1 MSKISIVDTKL
12 DGKSIKKSTKKAIEL
27 IGGMQRIVK
36 KGDKV
41 IIKPNFVG
49 PIKNAVTDFDVIRS
63 VVEEVKKCGGIPII
77 GEHSGFE
84 FDTKKVFKIL
94 SVPELAKELNVKLIN
109 FENAECK
116 KVSVP
121 NGLFKEL
128 MIPKAVLEA
137 DVLINIPKLKM
148 HSLTTVTA
156 GMKNLMGVL
165 NKEERRKF
173 HLKNLDL
180 AIVDLNKVCKPDL
193 TIVDATNV
201 SESAG
206 YGKPVSIKAIVA
218 GENVVAVDRVCCKII
233 GINYKKIRHIN
244 ETVKQGLY
252 SKNIEIIGKI
262 KETPVR
268 LEKRVLS
275 QNMYCFFFK
284 LMHVVDYVYSR
295 LVPKKTL
302 IPLFNWIIGLRPKI
316 IKSKCTKCM
325 MCVEVCPVGAISLV
339 KNEIKI
345 DRKKCMDAR
354 CLKCVEVCP
363 VGAIQIKRGLKQ

>member
-1 MSKISIVDTKL
+1 MSKVSIVNTKL
-12 DGKSIKKSTKKAIEL
+12 DEQSIKKSTKKAIEL
-27 IGGMQRIVK
+27 IGGMQRIIK
-36 KGDKV
+36 KGNIV

-49 PIKNAVTDFDVIRS
+49 PIKSAVTNFDVIRS
-63 VVEEVKKCGGIPII
+63 VVEEVKKCGGIPLL

-94 SVPELAKELNVKLIN
+94 SVPELAKELDVKLIN
-109 FENAECK
+109 FENAECR
-116 KVSVP
+116 KVRVF

-128 MIPKAVLEA
+128 IIPKAVLEA

-180 AIVDLNKVCKPDL
+180 AIVDLNKVCKPNL

-201 SESAG
+201 TKSAG
-206 YGKPVSIKAIVA
+206 YGKPVSVKAIVA
-218 GENVVAVDRVCCKII
+218 GDDVVAVDKICCKII

-244 ETVKQGLY
+244 EAVKQGLC
-252 SKNIEIIGKI
+252 SKNIEIIGEF

-268 LEKRVLS
+268 LEKRILS
-275 QNMYCFFFK
+275 QNVYCLFFK
-284 LMHVVDYVYSR
+284 LMHAVDYVYSR
-295 LVPKKTL
+295 IFPKRTL
-302 IPLFNWIIGLRPKI
+302 IPLFNWMVGLRPKI
-316 IKSKCTKCM
+316 IKSKCTRCM
-325 MCVEVCPVGAISLV
+325 KCVEVCPVWAIDNKL
-339 KNEIKI
+339 KI
-345 DRKKCMDAR
+345 NRKKCMDAR

-363 VGAIQIKRGLKQ
+363 VGAIQIKRGLKE

>member
-1 MSKISIVDTKL
+1 MSKVSIVNTEL

-27 IGGMQRIVK
+27 IGGIQKTVK
-36 KGDKV
+36 EGYQV

-49 PIKNAVTDFDVIRS
+49 PIRGAVTDFDVIKA

-77 GEHSGFE
+77 GEQSGFE

-94 SVPELAKELNVKLIN
+94 SVPELARELDVKLIN
-109 FENAECK
+109 FENAKCK
-116 KVSVP
+116 KVRVP

-156 GMKNLMGVL
+156 GMKNLMGIL

-180 AIVDLNKVCKPDL
+180 AIVDLNKTCKPDL

-201 SESAG
+201 TKSAG
-206 YGKPVSIKAIVA
+206 YGKPISIKSIVA
-218 GENVVAVDRVCCKII
+218 GEDVVAVDKVCCKII
-233 GINYKKIRHIN
+233 GVNYKKIRHIN
-244 ETVKQGLY
+244 EAVKQGLCGR
-252 SKNIEIIGKI
+252 NIEIIGKF

-275 QNMYCFFFK
+275 QNMFCFFFK
-284 LMHVVDYVYSR
+284 LMHIIDYVYSR
-295 LVPKKTL
+295 IFPKKTL

-325 MCVEVCPVGAISLV
+325 LCVKVCPVGAIDNHL
-339 KNEIKI
+339 KI
-345 DRKKCMDAR
+345 NRKKCMDAR
-354 CLKCVEVCP
+354 CLKCVKICP